1 MDKVEIKFKLHL
13 HINMDQDLIFIVQL
27 QVLKDNKHHLL
38 DNMEYKVLLVIFID
52 LVQHT
57 NLLLHTKPAIKTALF
72 KQDINHIKV
81 QHKMFKVQ
89 HINHPA
95 DQLLKVAQLLKA
107 QDFNPHTNTKNL
119 D

>member
-13 HINMDQDLIFIVQL
+13 HINMDQDLIFIAQL

-57 NLLLHTKPAIKTALF
+57 NLLQHTKLATKTALF
-72 KQDINHIKV
+72 KLDINHIKV
-81 QHKMFKVQ
+81 RPKMFKAQ
-89 HINHPA
+89 HINHPSEA
-95 DQLLKVAQLLKA
+95 G
-107 QDFNPHTNTKNL
+107 
-119 D
+119 